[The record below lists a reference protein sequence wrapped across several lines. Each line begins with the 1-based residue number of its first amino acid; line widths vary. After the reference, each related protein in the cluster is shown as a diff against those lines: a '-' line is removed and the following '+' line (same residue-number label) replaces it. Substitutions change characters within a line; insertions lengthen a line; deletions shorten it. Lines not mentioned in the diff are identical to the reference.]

1 MPYLMPDPSAP
12 SGQHHQEVYSLPCK
26 KPARVEIMSF
36 SNLRVP
42 TMEGSPKALCGK
54 GSWHVQQC
62 QTAGGR
68 VVLASLQKMM
78 SGRQSVST

>member
-1 MPYLMPDPSAP
+1 
-12 SGQHHQEVYSLPCK
+12 
-26 KPARVEIMSF
+26 
-36 SNLRVP
+36 
-42 TMEGSPKALCGK
+42 MEGSPKALCGK
-54 GSWHVQQC
+54 GSWHAQQC